1 MKKTISALKFAVC
14 TVVISS
20 FLACDKDFASVDSDV
35 LGEDN
40 TNFQTN
46 KESLPILAYNKKL
59 NSLQIDGL
67 TSNLLGVFNDPA
79 FGQTTA
85 SIITQVTPSTYSP
98 NFGDNTVIDSVVI
111 TIPYYSRVTG
121 LDDEGLNEYTIS
133 DSLYGNAEAPI
144 KLTVFKNE
152 YFLRDFD
159 PSAPL
164 GQAQYYYSKADGEI
178 NVTDNFALNGSS
190 TINFDD
196 HKYTTDTILKIE
208 EFTPSAKRINL
219 ETKDE
224 DGEITSTTNIA
235 PAFRVKLD
243 NTNFW
248 ESNIINQEDNDVLTS
263 ASAFQNYFRGL
274 YFKAE
279 AIGTDGQMLMLNLG
293 SSDANITIYYSYST
307 TTGTGDN
314 ATTTTSNSTYTL
326 SFSGKRLNTF
336 INNYNLVTLPEG
348 NSTEGD
354 SKLYLKG
361 TEGSM
366 AIVDLF
372 AGTSD
377 YEGETMSTLD
387 AFKHKHRIP
396 LGKVNGEYTY
406 KKDERGNYLL
416 KRLINDAQ
424 LIIYEDEAMNTGGDE
439 DFHKYDRIYAYDIAN
454 NIPLI
459 DYSLDPISNTADP
472 YNSVIVHLGQRR
484 ENDENGQA
492 KYKIR
497 ITEHLNN
504 ILLRDSTNTKVGL
517 VLSTN
522 VNSTSNARIL
532 NSDNDEVTNV
542 PAASIITPRGTILH
556 GTNDNVSEDVKMKLE
571 VFFTEPK

>member
-1 MKKTISALKFAVC
+1 MKKTISALKFCAVC
-14 TVVISS
+14 SVIISS
-20 FLACDKDFASVDSDV
+20 FLACDKEFASVDSDV

-59 NSLQIDGL
+59 NALQIDGL

-85 SIITQVTPSTYSP
+85 SIVTQVTPSSYSP
-98 NFGDNTVIDSVVI
+98 NFGDDTVIDSVVM
-111 TIPYYSRVTG
+111 TIPYFSRVIG
-121 LDDEGLNEYTIS
+121 LDDEGLNEYTIA
-133 DSLYGNAEAPI
+133 DSLYGNDEVPI

-159 PSAPL
+159 PTAPL
-164 GQAQYYYSKADGEI
+164 GEAQYYYSKADGEI

-190 TINFDD
+190 TINFDE
-196 HKYTTDTILKIE
+196 HKYTNDTILEIAN
-208 EFTPSAKRINL
+208 FIPDANRIPL
-219 ETKDE
+219 VTRDE
-224 DGEITSTTNIA
+224 NNEVTSSTNIA
-235 PAFRVKLD
+235 PSLRVKLD
-243 NTNFW
+243 HDFW
-248 ESNIINQEDNDVLTS
+248 QSHIIDQENNDVLTS

-279 AIGTDGQMLMLNLG
+279 ATSADGHMLMLNLG
-293 SSDANITIYYSYST
+293 SSDANIIIYYSYST
-307 TTGTGDN
+307 TTGTGEN
-314 ATTTTSNSTYTL
+314 ETTTTSNSTYTL

-336 INNYNLVTLPEG
+336 INNYNLQTLADG
-348 NSTEGD
+348 NTTEGD
-354 SKLYLKG
+354 GKLYLKG

-372 AGTSD
+372 PTDEDLKSFID
-377 YEGETMSTLD
+377 N
-387 AFKHKHRIP
+387 HRV
-396 LGKVNGEYTY
+396 LLENGEY
-406 KKDERGNYLL
+406 KKDERGNYILQ
-416 KRLINDAQ
+416 RLINDAQ
-424 LIIYEDEAMNTGGDE
+424 LIVYEDQSINTGGDE
-439 DFHKYDRIYAYDIAN
+439 DFHKYDRLYAYDVNN
-454 NIPLI
+454 NIPLT
-459 DYSLDPISNTADP
+459 DYALDPISNTADP
-472 YNSVIVHLGQRR
+472 FNSIIVHLGQRR

-522 VNSTSNARIL
+522 VNSTTNARIL
-532 NSDNDEVTNV
+532 DSEDSDVTTV

-556 GTNDNVSEDVKMKLE
+556 GTNTTVPQKMTLE
-571 VFFTEPK
+571 VFFTEPKE

>member
-1 MKKTISALKFAVC
+1 MKKTISALKFCAVC
-14 TVVISS
+14 SVIISS
-20 FLACDKDFASVDSDV
+20 FLACDKDFASVESDV
-35 LGEDN
+35 LGDDN

-46 KESLPILAYNKKL
+46 RESLPILAYNKKL

-85 SIITQVTPSTYSP
+85 SIVTQVTPSSYSP
-98 NFGDNTVIDSVVI
+98 DFGDDTVIDSVVM
-111 TIPYYSRVTG
+111 TIPYYSRIKG
-121 LDDEGLNEYTIS
+121 LDDEGLNEYTIG

-159 PSAPL
+159 PTAEL
-164 GQAQYYYSKADGEI
+164 GDVQYYYSKADGEI

-196 HKYTTDTILKIE
+196 HKYTTDTILAIPS
-208 EFTPSAKRINL
+208 FIPSAKRIL
-219 ETKDE
+219 LVTRDE
-224 DGEITSTTNIA
+224 DNEVTSSTNLA
-235 PAFRVKLD
+235 PSFRVKLD
-243 NTNFW
+243 TDFW
-248 ESNIINQEDNDVLTS
+248 QSHIIDQEDNDVLS
-263 ASAFQNYFRGL
+263 NASAFRNYFRGL

-279 AIGTDGQMLMLNLG
+279 TISADGHMLMLNLA
-293 SSDANITIYYSYST
+293 SSDANIVIYYSYNT

-314 ATTTTSNSTYTL
+314 ATTTKSNSTYTL

-336 INNYNLVTLPEG
+336 INNYNLQTLADG

-354 SKLYLKG
+354 EKLYLKG

-366 AIVDLF
+366 AVVDLF
-372 AGTSD
+372 PTDEDLKTFIDNHRVLLES
-377 YEGETMSTLD
+377 GE
-387 AFKHKHRIP
+387 
-396 LGKVNGEYTY
+396 Y
-406 KKDERGNYLL
+406 KKDERGNYILQ
-416 KRLINDAQ
+416 RLINDAQ
-424 LIIYEDEAMNTGGDE
+424 LIVYEDQSMNTGGDG
-439 DFHKYDRIYAYDIAN
+439 DFHKYDRLYAYDVNN

-459 DYSLDPISNTADP
+459 DYSVDPISNTADP
-472 YNSVIVHLGQRR
+472 FNSIVVHLGQRR

-522 VNSTSNARIL
+522 VNSTTNAKIL
-532 NSDNDEVTNV
+532 DSEGSEVTNV

-556 GTNDNVSEDVKMKLE
+556 GTNDNVSETVKMKLE
-571 VFFTEPK
+571 VFFTEPKE